1 MLPVAV
7 ISDWWYLGVVYIIE
21 REWRGVGMSCVVR
34 LPKPRIMY
42 LVYVVAR
49 CFGYTYRVVYCYD
62 LAGLITGME
71 NIDLEEFVFDR
82 VLDEN
87 TLAHTVAVLGT
98 LPSPSTSSAPLRAII
113 RFERTA
119 LPSTLASQ
127 LSSGILE
134 SKKQI
139 GSTDI
144 APWLHKRDDIPDMKI
159 YVICPA
165 TDVHIRKYTKQDVL
179 MVHETPALYQS
190 IVQPYILAFDPART
204 QWVQDILAGTAEAS
218 RPNVSTLYLLALYTH
233 SDVSCMRDLRKKHHL
248 GMLKTLRRDARRV
261 VQDKMYVHYQP
272 SYYHFHVHIVHT
284 AHLLDDIISLLELD
298 PDDGPSILEHMTF
311 TYGLG
316 TEHGLYKPM
325 AAALAE
331 MHDDVD

>member
-1 MLPVAV
+1 MAN
-7 ISDWWYLGVVYIIE
+7 
-21 REWRGVGMSCVVR
+21 M
-34 LPKPRIMY
+34 
-42 LVYVVAR
+42 
-49 CFGYTYRVVYCYD
+49 
-62 LAGLITGME
+62 
-71 NIDLEEFVFDR
+71 IDLKEFVFDR

-87 TLAHTVAVLGT
+87 ALAHTLAVLGT
-98 LPSPSTSSAPLRAII
+98 LPSPLAPSAPLRAIL

-119 LPSTLASQ
+119 LSSTVAAE
-127 LSSGILE
+127 LSSGVLE
-134 SKKQI
+134 SAKQI

-144 APWLHKRDDIPDMKI
+144 YSWFFAWLHKRDDFPDVKI

-190 IVQPYILAFDPART
+190 IVKPYIVAFDPART
-204 QWVQDILAGTAEAS
+204 QWVQDILVGTAEAS
-218 RPNVSTLYLLALYTH
+218 NILNASPDFLILPDMKWDTANVSALYLLALYTH
-233 SDVSCMRDLRKKHHL
+233 SDVHCMRDLRKVPHL
-248 GMLKTLRRDARRV
+248 GMLKTLRRDAWKV
-261 VQDKMYVHYQP
+261 VQDKWGIGRGGVRMYIHYQP

-284 AHLLDDIISLLELD
+284 GHVGLYGMIVGQAHLLDDIISLLELD
-298 PDDGPSILEHMTF
+298 SDDGPSILERMTL

-331 MHDDVD
+331 VHDTD

>member
-1 MLPVAV
+1 MAN
-7 ISDWWYLGVVYIIE
+7 
-21 REWRGVGMSCVVR
+21 M
-34 LPKPRIMY
+34 
-42 LVYVVAR
+42 
-49 CFGYTYRVVYCYD
+49 
-62 LAGLITGME
+62 
-71 NIDLEEFVFDR
+71 IDLKEFVFDR

-87 TLAHTVAVLGT
+87 TLAHTLAVLGT
-98 LPSPSTSSAPLRAII
+98 LPSPSAPSAPLRTII

-119 LPSTLASQ
+119 LSHP
-127 LSSGILE
+127 GILE
-134 SKKQI
+134 STKQI

-144 APWLHKRDDIPDMKI
+144 YSWFFAWLNKRDDFPDVKI

-190 IVQPYILAFDPART
+190 IVKPYILAFDPART
-204 QWVQDILAGTAEAS
+204 QWVQDILVGTAEAS
-218 RPNVSTLYLLALYTH
+218 NILNASPDFLILPDMKWDTTNVSALYLLALYTH
-233 SDVSCMRDLRKKHHL
+233 SDVHCMRDLRKKPHL
-248 GMLKTLRRDARRV
+248 SMLKTLRRDAWKV
-261 VQDKMYVHYQP
+261 VQDKWGIGRGGVRMYVHYQP

-284 AHLLDDIISLLELD
+284 GHVGLNGMVVGQAHLLDDIISLLELD
-298 PDDGPSILEHMTF
+298 SDDGPSILERMTF

-331 MHDDVD
+331 VHDTD